1 MPESDIAEVEWLDLY
16 RHLLA
21 GLQERG
27 FAEVRAEIEA
37 AASAPLIEESS
48 SPEEEA
54 RVFKMVR
61 GEVGN
66 ATIRRRRPEEV
77 FSAALEVLQAR
88 LLELPTI
95 ASALSRRLAVSAGQI
110 EFRVDYEQRYELVE
124 SEPVQLESLIPRGE
138 ETAELRAHLSA
149 IGALVESETE

>member
-1 MPESDIAEVEWLDLY
+1 LPELDIAEEEWLDLY

-37 AASAPLIEESS
+37 AVSAPLVEES

-54 RVFKMVR
+54 RIAKIIR

-66 ATIRRRRPEEV
+66 ATFRRRRPEEV
-77 FSAALEVLQAR
+77 FSAAVEVLQAR
-88 LLELPTI
+88 LIELPTV
-95 ASALSRRLAVSAGQI
+95 AAALAQHLAVSPRQI
-110 EFRVDYEQRYELVE
+110 EFRVDYEQRYALVE
-124 SEPVQLESLIPRGE
+124 LEPVRLERLIPSSQD
-138 ETAELRAHLSA
+138 TADLRAHLSE
-149 IGALVESETE
+149 IGALVDSEVE